1 MLNHTPIMSNKL
13 TVPVKYQKLLWGRA
27 RSLCSICRCRLD
39 KEKESG
45 ELFTIGINA
54 HIKGENPTA
63 ARYDPNMSD
72 KERQKYDNLI
82 LLCPSHHEEIDKH
95 PEKFTV
101 STLQKIKKEHEQ
113 FVLDS
118 IATEIPNLTFAELEI
133 ILKYLTGLENLDPT
147 MNYDSLEIEKK
158 LKRNGLGKFGKQ
170 YVSMGLSNF
179 QVVQEFIN
187 TFHDPNYSVRL
198 KNGFKD
204 KYIDLKRVGDTSEE
218 IFYDLLDFSS
228 GNSHDPKLIA
238 AGVSVLAYYF
248 QICEVFEK

>member
-1 MLNHTPIMSNKL
+1 MSKKLPILVSQ
-13 TVPVKYQKLLWGRA
+13 QKLLWGRA

-45 ELFTIGINA
+45 EFFTIGINA

-63 ARYDPNMSD
+63 ARFDPNMSD
-72 KERQKYDNLI
+72 KERQNYDNLI
-82 LLCPSHHEEIDKH
+82 LLCPTHHEEIDKH

-101 STLQKIKKEHEQ
+101 SSLQQIKKRHEE
-113 FVLDS
+113 FILDS
-118 IATEIPNLTFAELEI
+118 IASEIPNLTFAELEI
-133 ILKYLTGLENLDPT
+133 ILKYLTGLENLDPST
-147 MNYDSLEIEKK
+147 DYDALEIERK
-158 LKRNGLGKFGKQ
+158 LKHNGLGKFGKL
-170 YVSMGLSNF
+170 YISMGLSNF

-204 KYIDLKRVGDTSEE
+204 KYIELKKGTGSSEE